1 MRSTTSP
8 SPHIPR
14 FSPTPP
20 SPTRAFVQKT
30 LRFGSY
36 LCELCSFLVLGMI
49 TYNLHPF
56 AIDKRWLLLFV
67 LVIYLVR
74 YASVT
79 GVMATAVH
87 WLKPGYFMEKFVC
100 TTDDYF
106 FDYET
111 AKGELRERKTM
122 LLEEYRDNHPDM
134 LANGETEYQD
144 DLDERETDLL
154 GSFNSEKGFVANP
167 VAFSAWLEMD
177 EDGVETVPYMGRT
190 IAHRIWLWLAAFK
203 MAYEAL
209 QDTSTERYTQEYLD
223 AIERNTPP
231 RNGAPIGRDSFEW
244 AGCAEE
250 LSVCNVAHLLAAAKR
265 TPGYFQVRSALC
277 GMPVIRERYADTMA
291 LLNKVKGTD
300 AYDILA
306 QLMQQAERE
315 A

>member
-1 MRSTTSP
+1 MNQEMVKAEK
-8 SPHIPR
+8 R
-14 FSPTPP
+14 FANHKARLDILDENVRVLNWRQPGTQAYAI
-20 SPTRAFVQKT
+20 RAVMDGYHVYITGDLGSAVICLTETAT
-30 LRFGSY
+30 LKALSGY
-36 LCELCSFLVLGMI
+36 W
-49 TYNLHPF
+49 
-56 AIDKRWLLLFV
+56 K
-67 LVIYLVR
+67 
-74 YASVT
+74 
-79 GVMATAVH
+79 
-87 WLKPGYFMEKFVC
+87 KPGYFME
-100 TTDDYF
+100 
-106 FDYET
+106 
-111 AKGELRERKTM
+111 
-122 LLEEYRDNHPDM
+122 
-134 LANGETEYQD
+134 
-144 DLDERETDLL
+144 
-154 GSFNSEKGFVANP
+154 
-167 VAFSAWLEMD
+167 
-177 EDGVETVPYMGRT
+177 
-190 IAHRIWLWLAAFK
+190 K